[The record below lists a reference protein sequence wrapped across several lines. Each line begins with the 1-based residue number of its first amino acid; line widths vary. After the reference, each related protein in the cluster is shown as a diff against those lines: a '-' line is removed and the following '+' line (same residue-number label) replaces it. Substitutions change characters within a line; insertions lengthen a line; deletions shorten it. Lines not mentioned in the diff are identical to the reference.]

1 MDFRFTAEE
10 EAFRQEVRRF
20 IKENLT
26 VEMTK
31 GEGGGLWSTPE
42 KRRFAK
48 LMSKKGWIGISWP
61 KEYGGQ
67 GRPSIYQ
74 YILTDELSAALA
86 PHTGGGVGTIGTTL
100 MHHAGE
106 EMKRDILPR
115 IIAADIEFAIGYSE
129 PNAGSDLAGVET
141 RAELKGDDYIING
154 QKLWTSA
161 AHFADYFWLVVRTDQ
176 KAPKHKGI
184 SLFLFPMNVPG
195 IRIEPIYKIGDMRNN
210 VVYLDNVRVPRSALV
225 GQENKG
231 WYYVAEA
238 LDHERS
244 HLFPFG
250 PIKRSMDRLR
260 ALAHSAPDSIKGT
273 PYWKVL
279 RHRVAERE
287 IETQVQHVFSLRVLD
302 IERRK
307 GVANVEASISK
318 VFGTEL
324 QIRLAQTNY
333 QLASHFGELRHGS
346 KHHVVGDVVGDMAR
360 AYEASL
366 IPPVAGGA
374 NEINRTVIATRG
386 LGLPRG

>member
-10 EAFRQEVRRF
+10 EAFRQEVRHF

-26 VEMTK
+26 VAMTK

-42 KRRFAK
+42 KRSFAK

-67 GRPSIYQ
+67 GKPSIYQ
-74 YILTDELSAALA
+74 YILTDELSAVRA

-100 MHHAGE
+100 MHHASE
-106 EMKRDILPR
+106 AMKRDILPR
-115 IIAADIEFAIGYSE
+115 IINADLEFAIGYSE

-154 QKLWTSA
+154 TKLWTSA

-184 SLFLFPMNVPG
+184 SLFLFPMSVPG
-195 IRIEPIYKIGDMRNN
+195 IRMEPIYKIGDMRNN
-210 VVYLDNVRVPRSALV
+210 VVFLDNVKVPRTALV
-225 GQENKG
+225 GEPNKG

-250 PIKRSMDRLR
+250 PIKSSMDRIRL
-260 ALAHSAPDSIKGT
+260 LARTAPETMKQT

-279 RHRVAERE
+279 RARVADRE
-287 IETQVQHVFSLRVLD
+287 IETQVQYMFSLRVLD
-302 IERRK
+302 VERRK

-324 QIRLAQTNY
+324 QMRLAEIAIELN
-333 QLASHFGELRHGS
+333 SHYGELREGS
-346 KHHVVGDVVGDMAR
+346 RHRAVGDAVGDMPR